1 MSNRKDDPTPQS
13 PAIIDAHPDVPAT
26 REEIAHAVHELRNSM
41 NTLLM
46 NAAVLGAGARNA
58 PESLR
63 PFIEQ
68 IAKAGRR
75 CSEDLTR
82 LFELVENS
90 GR

>member
-1 MSNRKDDPTPQS
+1 MPNKQIPQPEAATDS
-13 PAIIDAHPDVPAT
+13 EPGAPAT
-26 REEIAHAVHELRNSM
+26 ADEMAHAVHELRNSM

-46 NAAVLGAGARNA
+46 NAAVLGTGVGNV
-58 PESLR
+58 PESLQ

-82 LFELVENS
+82 LFVLVES
-90 GR
+90 RKP